1 MKFNGYASHPMDFSK
16 MKYGMPIEEAR
27 KIIFENINVDDL
39 KAKSIDADRIYLIAK
54 KNVDDETMQA
64 MEALIHNF
72 NTLHSRAG
80 KMCA

>member
-1 MKFNGYASHPMDFSK
+1 MEFNGYASHPMDFSK
-16 MKYGMPIEEAR
+16 MKYGMPIEKAR